1 MKRTFGYIRKVS
13 DDVEETRT
21 IEFIASDESRD
32 SHGTV
37 LPVDKWDLERFN
49 NNGIIGYQHNVYG
62 DMCGNDDP
70 DRVIGVGKAR
80 IEDGKL
86 IVSVTFEPAELNQL
100 AEKIFRKL
108 LLGTLKA
115 VSVGFAPTT
124 EGKWG
129 EGEESRN
136 GSNPTYYFDGQE
148 LLELS
153 VVNIPSNKNALKK
166 SLRGNTVDA
175 IQFIYKSLEGKY
187 RYGQI
192 EEMKVREVLDLLEN
206 RGDNFRGINNPEDT
220 VTVDE
225 GITPE
230 SDDDTGETEEAEQ
243 RTADADLLMEA
254 ECELA
259 LTAD

>member
-1 MKRTFGYIRKVS
+1 MKRAFGYIRKVS

-49 NNGIIGYQHNVYG
+49 NNGIVGYQHNVYG

-86 IVSVTFEPAELNQL
+86 IVAVTFEPADLNQL

-115 VSVGFAPTT
+115 VSVGFAPTAK
-124 EGKWG
+124 GYWG
-129 EGEESRN
+129 DGEESRD

-166 SLRGNTVDA
+166 SLRGNTLDA
-175 IQFIYKSLEGKY
+175 INFIYRSLDGKY
-187 RYGQI
+187 RYSQI
-192 EEMKVREVLDLLEN
+192 EEMRVRDVMDLLEK
-206 RGDNFRGINNPEDT
+206 RTDNFRGIDNPDGT
-220 VTVDE
+220 
-225 GITPE
+225 ITDDGGDSE
-230 SDDDTGETEEAEQ
+230 DDTSRETDEAEQ

-254 ECELA
+254 ESVLA

>member
-1 MKRTFGYIRKVS
+1 MRRNVFGYIRKAA

-21 IEFIASDESRD
+21 IEFIASDETRD

-37 LPVDKWDLERFN
+37 LPADKWDLERFN

-80 IEDGKL
+80 VEDGKL
-86 IVSVTFEPAELNQL
+86 IVAVTFEPAELNQL

-108 LLGTLKA
+108 LHGTLKA
-115 VSVGFAPTT
+115 VSVGFAPI
-124 EGKWG
+124 GKGRWG
-129 EGEESRN
+129 EGEESRD
-136 GSNPTYYFDGQE
+136 GENPTFYFDGQE

-166 SLRGNTVDA
+166 SLRGNAVDA
-175 IQFIYKSLEGKY
+175 ISFIYRSLDGEY
-187 RYGQI
+187 RYSQI
-192 EEMKVREVLDLLEN
+192 EEMKVRDVLDLLDNKGGVRDLTVEGNLVGGGTTDLNTEN
-206 RGDNFRGINNPEDT
+206 EDR
-220 VTVDE
+220 E
-225 GITPE
+225 AQQKQA
-230 SDDDTGETEEAEQ
+230 DD
-243 RTADADLLMEA
+243 DLLMEA
-254 ECELA
+254 ESVLA